1 MIGLE
6 NKIREVLQKS
16 YLHEE
21 PSTSLKEKTMTAFNQ
36 TCISERNKKNKNLTG
51 WAVTFTV
58 VFVFVFSINF
68 FPAFAE
74 TVGKIPLISN
84 LVELIQFDKGMNT
97 IRERDQGVE
106 EAIRSGYG
114 ANINKTASSN
124 GIGFTIENVIPDQKR
139 MLISYSVQ
147 LDEKKYKDVNSLWF
161 NNMTL
166 SYDQGQ
172 IIMRIKDGQ
181 VDFAAIQENNW
192 ASKWIYGPG
201 EGQEGSM
208 DRNGKLAG
216 WMEVVNQG
224 QTGEFPS
231 TITMDID
238 GFRDATHSSGHE
250 STKIIAG
257 EWKVAFS
264 VSPGLANAK
273 PLIYE
278 GKDFVIKKG
287 GYDLVL
293 KLDYVKIYPTVT
305 SLKIDVVDKRSTPYP
320 GFLYKMHLEDETG
333 RIYKHMDDEI
343 LTDSGNVRSQF
354 ESVYFT
360 KPKKL
365 YLVIESLN
373 SHDPETQIEQVTP
386 INMRVK
392 IH

>member
-1 MIGLE
+1 MTGLE
-6 NKIREVLQKS
+6 NKIREVLHIS
-16 YLHEE
+16 FMHEE
-21 PSTSLKEKTMTAFNQ
+21 PSTRLKEKTITALNQ
-36 TCISERNKKNKNLTG
+36 ICRPERSKNKKFTR
-51 WAVTFTV
+51 WAVAFAII
-58 VFVFVFSINF
+58 FAFVFSVNL
-68 FPAFAE
+68 FPSFAE

-84 LVELIQFDKGMNT
+84 LVELIQFDKGMHA
-97 IRERDQGVE
+97 IRERDKGVE

-114 ANINKTASSN
+114 ANINKTAISN
-124 GIGFTIENVIPDQKR
+124 GISFTIDNVIPDQKR
-139 MLISYSVQ
+139 MLISFSVE
-147 LDEKKYKDVNSLWF
+147 LDEEKYKDVKSLWF

-166 SYDQGQ
+166 SDDQGQ
-172 IIMRIKDGQ
+172 IIVRIKDGQ
-181 VDFAAIQENNW
+181 MDLATIQENNW
-192 ASKWIYGPG
+192 ISKWIIGPG

-208 DRNGKLAG
+208 DRSGTLAG

-231 TITMDID
+231 TITMDIN

-264 VSPGLANAK
+264 VSSSLANAK

-293 KLDYVKIYPTVT
+293 KLDYVKVYPTVT
-305 SLKIDVVDKRSTPYP
+305 SLKIDVVEKKSAPYP
-320 GFLYKMHLEDETG
+320 GFFYEMHLEDETG

-354 ESVYFT
+354 ESAYFT
-360 KPKKL
+360 KPKEL
-365 YLVIESLN
+365 YWVIESLS
-373 SHDPETQIEQVTP
+373 SHDPETQIEEVTP
-386 INMRVK
+386 VNMRVK
-392 IH
+392 IY